1 MELQVSTMTL
11 CPPKPPFALS
21 SFTAAFAPWVS
32 SVSESAPGIEYEINE
47 NLTGDFALAPL
58 LLPVLAMAATPDA
71 QARAATTSPAVACFR
86 RIFSAL
92 LPQWQEVVAGSRG
105 DSTTSGAAE
114 PDDRLS
120 EFVVSYDGRQTR
132 MTPAQEPRCPSTSGS
147 PEPQRVRRCRRVIR
161 QPSGVRRT
169 RLSYRAPTMY
179 IGVSPNASVPRG
191 QCCAIRRHE

>member
-86 RIFSAL
+86 RISVHSFLSGRKQWLEAAATLPL
-92 LPQWQEVVAGSRG
+92 LGQRNQTIVCRNSSRL
-105 DSTTSGAAE
+105 TMAA
-114 PDDRLS
+114 
-120 EFVVSYDGRQTR
+120 
-132 MTPAQEPRCPSTSGS
+132 
-147 PEPQRVRRCRRVIR
+147 RR
-161 QPSGVRRT
+161 G
-169 RLSYRAPTMY
+169 
-179 IGVSPNASVPRG
+179 
-191 QCCAIRRHE
+191 